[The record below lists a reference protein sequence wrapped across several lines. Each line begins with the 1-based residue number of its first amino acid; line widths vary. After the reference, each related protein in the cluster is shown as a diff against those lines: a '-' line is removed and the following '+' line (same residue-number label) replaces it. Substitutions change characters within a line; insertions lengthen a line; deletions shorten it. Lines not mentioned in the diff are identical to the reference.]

1 MNFEEG
7 YLLRKNPDLI
17 EAMWCVDS
25 ETGQEMLI
33 NLRTNEVIAHRVQG
47 RIIDPHEVPPNVAG

>member
-1 MNFEEG
+1 MIHEEG
-7 YLLRKNPDLI
+7 YLLRKNPGII

-33 NLRTNEVIAHRVQG
+33 NLLTNEIIAHRIEG
-47 RIIDPHEVPPNVAG
+47 RIVDPHEVPPHAAS